1 MTSSIHRMK
10 EFKEFLIKRNPSK
23 KFADKYATYLTS
35 NVIKN
40 NAMSLYGTKSIL
52 DIDDV
57 VKLNK
62 VYLAVKFDAA
72 NIRHYVIEVRK
83 ILVFF
88 IVFCIFSA
96 HCLPHHSE
104 ISTFAISYVHIA
116 HENEYHSTRIHLDY
130 RNPSTRPPCTVERT

>member
-1 MTSSIHRMK
+1 MTSSIQRMK

-40 NAMSLYGTKSIL
+40 NAMSLYGTESIL

-62 VYLAVKFDAA
+62 VYLAVKSDAA
-72 NIRHYVIEVRK
+72 NIRLHNVYSGALSAYIKFLKCENLRK
-83 ILVFF
+83 R
-88 IVFCIFSA
+88 
-96 HCLPHHSE
+96 E
-104 ISTFAISYVHIA
+104 ISVPETD
-116 HENEYHSTRIHLDY
+116 ND
-130 RNPSTRPPCTVERT
+130 

>member
-1 MTSSIHRMK
+1 MTSSIQRMK

-40 NAMSLYGTKSIL
+40 NAMSLYGTESIL

-62 VYLAVKFDAA
+62 VYLAVKSDAA
-72 NIRHYVIEVRK
+72 NIRLHNVYSVALSAYIKFLKGENLRKRVISVPE
-83 ILVFF
+83 
-88 IVFCIFSA
+88 
-96 HCLPHHSE
+96 
-104 ISTFAISYVHIA
+104 TD
-116 HENEYHSTRIHLDY
+116 ND
-130 RNPSTRPPCTVERT
+130 